1 MSKAE
6 VINAKCDEAGCSKEA
21 REEHRLAFWGRWDV
35 HPPSEFLVWHVA
47 QNPDLLIRP
56 NVITAWNSD
65 RERQEFY
72 KSRGEAPDAV
82 EPIEEERNLL

>member
-1 MSKAE
+1 LRPVIYSKPIA
-6 VINAKCDEAGCSKEA
+6 
-21 REEHRLAFWGRWDV
+21 
-35 HPPSEFLVWHVA
+35 
-47 QNPDLLIRP
+47 
-56 NVITAWNSD
+56 AWNSD